1 MRKILAVL
9 ALFMLL
15 PLGVANAKEK
25 EKEQENDGK
34 HKPIHMTIFEWEF
47 AWPPIYRIAA
57 TEDAIA
63 FVISE
68 SECE

>member
-1 MRKILAVL
+1 MRKFLAVL

-25 EKEQENDGK
+25 EKENDGK
-34 HKPIHMTIFEWEF
+34 HEPVHIIIFEWEF
-47 AWPPIYRIAA
+47 AWPPIYRIAS
-57 TEDAIA
+57 TEDVTAPAIL
-63 FVISE
+63 E

>member
-1 MRKILAVL
+1 MRKFLAIL

-25 EKEQENDGK
+25 EKEKEKDGK
-34 HKPIHMTIFEWEF
+34 HEPVHIIIFEWEF
-47 AWPPIYRIAA
+47 AWPPIYRIAP
-57 TEDAIA
+57 TEDVIA
-63 FVISE
+63 SVIPE

>member
-1 MRKILAVL
+1 MRKFLAVL

-25 EKEQENDGK
+25 EKEKEKDGK
-34 HKPIHMTIFEWEF
+34 HEPVHIIIFEWEF
-47 AWPPIYRIAA
+47 AWPPIYRIAS
-57 TEDAIA
+57 TEDVTAPAIL
-63 FVISE
+63 E